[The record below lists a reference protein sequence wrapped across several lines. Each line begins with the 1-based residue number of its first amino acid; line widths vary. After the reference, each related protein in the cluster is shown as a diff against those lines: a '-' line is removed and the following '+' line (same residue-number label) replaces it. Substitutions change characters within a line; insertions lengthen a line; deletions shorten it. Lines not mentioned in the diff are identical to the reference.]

1 MKLKY
6 VLFSG
11 LLLSVGFTACTN
23 EDFTEAISPVSTEGI
38 ALDEVTVNV
47 GNGVDTKAALGSDYK
62 PTWEEGDLLGAA
74 RFHAITVYDEEDGV
88 TGVAGALDA
97 FKANHTLELTE
108 GIGTNN
114 GTFTTQDSKG
124 LEAGAHVL
132 YYPQY
137 TDITPVGK
145 DVLPVA
151 IKTYGIDCANPM
163 WNLNENMFAYSAVKF
178 VPGQKSIDDY
188 TLRQVPVLYNLYFE
202 ASEHLTQNLDGPI
215 TIKHIVVEAWKG
227 GNAVTTELGQVVT
240 KGGIPAAADYN
251 NDDLNKYIKYQDDP
265 TDNNVDHLF
274 YDVANSNS
282 SDYQL
287 ITKGVKTVKGFKFM
301 ALPWSDKAD
310 LVIIKAVTDKGT
322 FTKTYKAGDK
332 NEAGTEY
339 LKKFNEE
346 ATAEGGQISLNVIL
360 DTTEEDEVIYT
371 AEQMK
376 DVMAN
381 IEAGETYH
389 WIMGEPITV
398 DADLKVAENAT
409 VYISRYPLTV
419 NSLDVTE
426 GKLVVLNDLTVKGN
440 VLIDSNSKGFE
451 AGTSATLER
460 PDKTTQT
467 LSGGKL
473 TVGGKLTIGGGTGG
487 DVKITLA
494 KSGDI
499 QINTSGIATITGVS
513 ADPANEIEATT
524 MGNINNEGQLTLA
537 NIAIPE
543 GKTLTIAQKEG
554 TVTPTLKLGDDAVV
568 NEGTIVNKG
577 SFNMNNFD
585 FTNKGTFDNYSTIS
599 GTGKTFANEAGA
611 TLNINNSNAN
621 TNSYRVNVTNAAAT
635 SEDEAA
641 VINVAKE
648 AKLTVGGNYPILN
661 DGIVNVY
668 GEVVEELQALRQTDA
683 DARINVADTGS
694 LTLHGG
700 NTGVDGGYIMPTV
713 DAEVLGNSTN
723 NPEAPV
729 AAVVTASTDLVN
741 KVNPAVNTYIMSG
754 NFEFTCANAASY
766 NTKTLVFNG
775 GTVTLEDGLTFNATK
790 AVIFNGSTTL
800 KNGAEDLATATGATF
815 TLTNWAANR
824 VNAGTLTVG
833 NEVKLDLATNSAQLH
848 VTNGAGIK
856 TAKADAEDPAIGA
869 GAITGDTNI
878 DFELE

>member
-23 EDFTEAISPVSTEGI
+23 EDFTEAISPVSTDGI
-38 ALDEVTVNV
+38 ALDGVTINV
-47 GNGVDTKAALGSDYK
+47 GNGADTKAALGSDYK
-62 PTWEEGDLLGAA
+62 PTWEEGDLLGAV
-74 RFHAITVYDEEDGV
+74 RFHKITGYDEEKGV
-88 TGVAGALDA
+88 TAVAGALENLSG
-97 FKANHTLELTE
+97 NHTLKLI
-108 GIGTNN
+108 GGAGTNN
-114 GTFTTQDSKG
+114 GTFETEDSKG
-124 LEAGAHVL
+124 LEAGAHIL
-132 YYPQY
+132 FYPQY
-137 TDITPVGK
+137 EDITPIDK
-145 DVLPVA
+145 DLVPVEMQ
-151 IKTYGIDCANPM
+151 TYDIDCADPM

-178 VPGQKSIDDY
+178 VEGQKAINDY
-188 TLRQVPVLYNLYFE
+188 TLKQVPVLYNLYFE

-227 GNAVTTELGQVVT
+227 GDAVTTELGQVVT

-301 ALPWSDKAD
+301 ALPWSDEAD

-332 NEAGTEY
+332 NEAGVEY

-346 ATAEGGQISLNVIL
+346 ATAEGGQISLNVVL

-371 AEQMK
+371 ADQMK

-398 DADLKVAENAT
+398 DADLNVEEKAT
-409 VYISRYPLTV
+409 IYISRYPLTV
-419 NSLDVTE
+419 NSLKVTDGE
-426 GKLVVLNDLTVKGN
+426 LHILNDLTVKGDA
-440 VLIDSNSKGFE
+440 VIDDNTEVFK
-451 AGTSATLER
+451 AGRTATLTR
-460 PDKTTQT
+460 PDGSTQT
-467 LSGGKL
+467 ITGGVL
-473 TVGGKLTIGGGTGG
+473 TVDGKLTIGGGYGT
-487 DVKITLA
+487 DIDIKLA
-494 KSGDI
+494 KAGDI
-499 QINTSGIATITGVS
+499 DITNSGIATLEGRDEDAT
-513 ADPANEIEATT
+513 NEIEETT
-524 MGNINNEGQLTLA
+524 VGNIKNEGQLTLK
-537 NIAIPE
+537 NIVISE
-543 GKTLTIAQKEG
+543 GKTLTIAEKRG
-554 TVTPTLKLGDDAVV
+554 TFTPVLKLGDNAVV

-599 GTGKTFANEAGA
+599 GTNKTFANEAGA
-611 TLNINNSNAN
+611 TLNINNSNADTGSFKIN
-621 TNSYRVNVTNAAAT
+621 ITNAAAT
-635 SEDEAA
+635 SEDGAA
-641 VINVAKE
+641 VINVVEE
-648 AKLTVGGNYPILN
+648 AKLTIDGNNPIVN
-661 DGIVNVY
+661 DGVVNVY
-668 GEVVEELQALRQTDA
+668 GEVVEEMNALRQIDA

-713 DAEVLGNSTN
+713 GAEVLGNSTN
-723 NPEAPV
+723 NPKAPV

-754 NFEFTCANAASY
+754 NFEFTSTNANDY

-775 GTVTLEDGLTFNATK
+775 GTITLEDGLTFTATQ

-800 KNGAEDLATATGATF
+800 KNGADDLATATGATF
-815 TLTNWAANR
+815 QLYNYAANR

-869 GAITGDTNI
+869 GTITGDTNI